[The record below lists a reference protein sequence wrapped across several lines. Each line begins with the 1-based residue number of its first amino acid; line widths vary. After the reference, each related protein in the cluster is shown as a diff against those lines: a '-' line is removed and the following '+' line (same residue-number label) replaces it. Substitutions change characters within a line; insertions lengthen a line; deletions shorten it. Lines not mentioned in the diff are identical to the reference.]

1 MTIDSVGSVTSSRG
15 VDRAAA
21 PGSAAS
27 DAAAATNGV
36 RTPAIAT
43 DTANAV
49 KGAAPVPTLDQVTQ
63 AVSQLNKAPQTQSQG
78 LEFSIDQDSKRTVV
92 KVIDQST
99 KEVLRQ
105 FPTEEAL
112 QMAKS
117 LDAASSTSSKGFLLK
132 QTA

>member
-1 MTIDSVGSVTSSRG
+1 MTIDSVGSASSARA
-15 VDRAAA
+15 VDRSAAF
-21 PGSAAS
+21 GTAAS
-27 DAAAATNGV
+27 DAAAAANGV

-63 AVSQLNKAPQTQSQG
+63 AVTQLNKAPQTQSQG

-112 QMAKS
+112 EMAKS
-117 LDAASSTSSKGFLLK
+117 LDAQAKSSKGFLIK